1 MKTKFRMGIFDF
13 LRGNKPDTSSKADVI
28 VYYDPPLLDAN
39 TLPLDSNK
47 LSVRDKF
54 ILLLISKTSI
64 SHPHTLM
71 MRLDRCDFPGKPEG
85 NLSNLVNNGLLYI
98 SETNGF
104 GHPRKYSVTELGE
117 EFVKNRIEHTEIIE
131 HVKKMSDPDFML
143 KLVQGIFSKMTRFE
157 Q

>member
-1 MKTKFRMGIFDF
+1 MGIFDF
-13 LRGNKPDTSSKADVI
+13 LRSNKSNVGGKADI
-28 VYYDPPLLDAN
+28 IIYHDPPLLDIKISS
-39 TLPLDSNK
+39 LDFNNISA
-47 LSVRDKF
+47 RDKL

-85 NLSNLVNNGLLYI
+85 NLSNLVNNELLYI

-117 EFVKNRIEHTEIIE
+117 EFVKNHLDHTEIIE
-131 HVKKMSDPDFML
+131 HVKKMRDPDFML
-143 KLVQGIFSKMTRFE
+143 KLVQDIFSKMTKSK
-157 Q
+157 